1 MIQMQKLGI
10 IGGIGPEATM
20 NYYSAII
27 KRYQERVGTDKEL
40 PRITIESIN
49 MYHMFRLLDAQ
60 QYDKVAGYVGAA
72 ANNLLKAGCD
82 FGLICGN
89 TPHLLF
95 DKIQARTDLSLLSI
109 VETAVAAAQQLHL
122 QRLALLGTK
131 FTMQND
137 FFIKPF
143 REAGIEVCR
152 PSEDDQPIIHQKI
165 VDKLE
170 NGIVKKETKQQLMT
184 IINKMVQKDHL
195 DGAVLGCT
203 ELPLILGQED
213 FKNIQVFDIAQVQ
226 IKAAVDQLLKTTPSQ
241 NS

>member
-1 MIQMQKLGI
+1 
-10 IGGIGPEATM
+10 M

-27 KRYQERVGTDKEL
+27 KQYQERVGTDKEL

-60 QYDKVAGYVGAA
+60 QYEKIAGYVGAA

-184 IINKMVQKDHL
+184 IINKMVQKCSL
-195 DGAVLGCT
+195 GMYRIAVNLRAGRF
-203 ELPLILGQED
+203 QEHSSVWYCSGSNQSCCGSTS
-213 FKNIQVFDIAQVQ
+213 KNNTQP
-226 IKAAVDQLLKTTPSQ
+226 K
-241 NS
+241 

>member
-1 MIQMQKLGI
+1 MQKLGI

-27 KRYQERVGTDKEL
+27 KQYQERVGTDKEL

-60 QYDKVAGYVGAA
+60 QYEKIAGYVGAA

-82 FGLICGN
+82 FGLMCGN

-95 DKIQARTDLSLLSI
+95 DQIQARTDLPLLSI
-109 VETAVAAAQQLHL
+109 VEAAVAAAQQLHL

-131 FTMQND
+131 FAMQND

-143 REAGIEVCR
+143 
-152 PSEDDQPIIHQKI
+152 
-165 VDKLE
+165 
-170 NGIVKKETKQQLMT
+170 
-184 IINKMVQKDHL
+184 
-195 DGAVLGCT
+195 
-203 ELPLILGQED
+203 
-213 FKNIQVFDIAQVQ
+213 
-226 IKAAVDQLLKTTPSQ
+226 
-241 NS
+241 

>member
-1 MIQMQKLGI
+1 
-10 IGGIGPEATM
+10 M

-27 KRYQERVGTDKEL
+27 KQYQERIGTDKEL

-82 FGLICGN
+82 FGLMCGN

-95 DKIQARTDLSLLSI
+95 DQIQARTDLPLLSI

-131 FTMQND
+131 FTM
-137 FFIKPF
+137 
-143 REAGIEVCR
+143 
-152 PSEDDQPIIHQKI
+152 
-165 VDKLE
+165 
-170 NGIVKKETKQQLMT
+170 
-184 IINKMVQKDHL
+184 
-195 DGAVLGCT
+195 
-203 ELPLILGQED
+203 
-213 FKNIQVFDIAQVQ
+213 
-226 IKAAVDQLLKTTPSQ
+226 
-241 NS
+241 

>member
-1 MIQMQKLGI
+1 
-10 IGGIGPEATM
+10 M

-27 KRYQERVGTDKEL
+27 KQYQERVGTDKEL

-60 QYDKVAGYVGAA
+60 QYEKIAGYVGAA

-170 NGIVKKETKQQLMT
+170 NGIVKKETKQQL
-184 IINKMVQKDHL
+184 
-195 DGAVLGCT
+195 
-203 ELPLILGQED
+203 
-213 FKNIQVFDIAQVQ
+213 
-226 IKAAVDQLLKTTPSQ
+226 
-241 NS
+241 

>member
-27 KRYQERVGTDKEL
+27 KRYQERIGTDKEL

-60 QYDKVAGYVGAA
+60 QYDKVAGYVGAT

-82 FGLICGN
+82 FGLMCGN
-89 TPHLLF
+89 TPYLLF
-95 DKIQARTDLSLLSI
+95 DQIQACTDLPLLSI

-122 QRLALLGTK
+122 QQLALLDTK
-131 FTMQND
+131 FTMQNN

-152 PSEDDQPIIHQKI
+152 PSENNQSIIH
-165 VDKLE
+165 
-170 NGIVKKETKQQLMT
+170 
-184 IINKMVQKDHL
+184 
-195 DGAVLGCT
+195 
-203 ELPLILGQED
+203 
-213 FKNIQVFDIAQVQ
+213 
-226 IKAAVDQLLKTTPSQ
+226 
-241 NS
+241 